1 MTQDALKMKISFI
14 EELMKQK
21 ISQANSLR
29 ESLRPL
35 EAFNTATKEMSK
47 KIEEIVTP
55 KKQESLELLSKAKM
69 TGESYRFLI
78 EILDQLSGLTQ
89 HSKQD
94 SEKILFSRQQELNFI
109 AQEFTKLK
117 ELYEKLNL
125 ELNKPEQTISE
136 DKKEETKT
144 NYIRPDQNP
153 NTRVGKAALELQQ
166 RKKVGKPQEEEV

>member
-1 MTQDALKMKISFI
+1 
-14 EELMKQK
+14 
-21 ISQANSLR
+21 
-29 ESLRPL
+29 
-35 EAFNTATKEMSK
+35 
-47 KIEEIVTP
+47 
-55 KKQESLELLSKAKM
+55 M